1 MTIITEDKEGMS
13 TSLLLRSALSPW
25 ATTLFA
31 GSNTFLAEKI
41 LKCNDTEI
49 IVLVDVN
56 PDCKSGLRIF
66 KDLCAKYRES
76 LNVFIVPIFG
86 IEVFILD
93 LLTTLTIVPNNYTYG
108 SAGYTGSY
116 SGIMEAFAGTFE
128 HRMKEYSKLLCK
140 CKDSCLSNCDMS
152 ISKSIKYGRFFTE
165 SCPCSSTDNDCTC
178 VVSLGKKRTALLK
191 SMPMLANIPYI
202 DWKDVYKERVAY
214 YAQLYA
220 DLQSY
225 PAFNIPSYHNQ
236 VKKITDNLDSLL
248 SKYS

>member
-13 TSLLLRSALSPW
+13 TSLLLRDSLSPW
-25 ATTLFA
+25 AATLFA
-31 GSNTFLAEKI
+31 GSNTFLAKKI
-41 LKCNDTEI
+41 TECNDTEI

-76 LNVFIVPIFG
+76 SNVFIVPIFG

-93 LLTTLTIVPNNYTYG
+93 FLTALKVVPNTYTYG

-116 SGIMEAFAGTFE
+116 GDIMKAFTGTFE
-128 HRMKEYSKLLCK
+128 HRMKEYCK
-140 CKDSCLSNCDMS
+140 SLYECKESCLSNCDMS
-152 ISKSIKYGRFFTE
+152 ITKTIKYGRFFTE
-165 SCPCSSTDNDCTC
+165 NCPCSSVDINCTC
-178 VVSLGKKRTALLK
+178 AVSLSKKRATLLK
-191 SMPMLANIPYI
+191 SMPILVDVPCI
-202 DWKDVYKERVAY
+202 DWKGVYEERVAY
-214 YAQLYA
+214 YAQLHA

-225 PAFNIPSYHNQ
+225 PAFNVPSYHYQ
-236 VKKITDNLDSLL
+236 VKKINDNLTNLL